1 MPWTVFQGVPPSL
14 FADGGGDG
22 DREESARREKAAIR
36 QRAGPLLALFPDPV
50 AAAEATGD
58 GPASNGRYRHAV
70 FTPAEQRS
78 YLATHGGLCHPPS
91 GSDGNGVLDR
101 YDLFA
106 KSPTLPNLATEMWKY
121 CALYAEGGI
130 YADAETA
137 PLVALSDALRWD
149 RSGSLRKNYSVAAS
163 TQDAGVSPSLLP
175 GGGSGS
181 SISDAVTTAISLGTG
196 NPVAI
201 SSVVAIAS
209 KEHPVP
215 FEMVGTLME
224 SPVEIL
230 EEDALLPPR
239 RLMKLI
245 REVEGKAGHGKWGLL
260 KQRCN
265 GIEVAGDKA
274 AQEEAV

>member
-1 MPWTVFQGVPPSL
+1 MTLDS
-14 FADGGGDG
+14 
-22 DREESARREKAAIR
+22 SA
-36 QRAGPLLALFPDPV
+36 PLLA
-50 AAAEATGD
+50 AYH
-58 GPASNGRYRHAV
+58 PALEVSIK
-70 FTPAEQRS
+70 
-78 YLATHGGLCHPPS
+78 PPS
-91 GSDGNGVLDR
+91 
-101 YDLFA
+101 A
-106 KSPTLPNLATEMWKY
+106 ALP
-121 CALYAEGGI
+121 C
-130 YADAETA
+130 
-137 PLVALSDALRWD
+137 
-149 RSGSLRKNYSVAAS
+149 
-163 TQDAGVSPSLLP
+163 
-175 GGGSGS
+175 S
-181 SISDAVTTAISLGTG
+181 SATG

-230 EEDALLPPR
+230 EEDALLLPR